1 MDKKKLTLSV
11 KNSIMMED
19 LKFKVLGLLNKQT
32 QPKIPSMGLHPDLL
46 NPVNTNESQNS
57 DDRYSEAGQSTE
69 NEAVPDQEILESIEQ
84 IYYEVDSEFDPCRYE
99 FEKLPKVLNSK
110 DIERYY
116 KNLKQQQQV
125 VSKKVLQL
133 ILQKQNNCKEEFERI
148 LLVQEQLQD
157 TLVICRVGRTDL
169 NLARKQF
176 TTASLGILAHYRKR
190 QIIEDLLGSLNT
202 IKTLQR
208 TEDRLQELLNEE
220 NYPGAISL
228 LLECQSAA
236 QTFKHF
242 HCVAALNRKLQDT
255 LEQVEETLDV
265 TLAKLCTQFDVTIYS
280 SVQEAYNLLG
290 KTQTAMDQLHMH
302 FTAAIHNTAFTAVY
316 SFAGGDLKKQYKQL
330 CRSITQENFI
340 PCLTELCKSMWAI
353 LSSYFLIVRWH
364 DAHESRAT
372 QEAIKK
378 KDIESN
384 FNRQYIKQK
393 LENGVVR
400 IWHDVET
407 KIASFMETDLSNFK
421 FEQFVQ
427 VLGIINRMMK
437 IGEELCA
444 SRSENLQECIRKQCL
459 SYFSNYHALR
469 LDELRIFLENDGW
482 ELCPV
487 KPTFAAMQLQ
497 EFKSL
502 KPIFNSLRNWNASES
517 SSLSEN
523 ENCLSNGWL
532 QRCLDGGTSPFDVG
546 LDETMDEDILANTG
560 DELSGY
566 FSDDSEEEMSEEIHR
581 DYVEESQHGKIVKK
595 KHKAKPNGPIV
606 TNTTLSVLR
615 VCGRYLQ
622 MIRLLKSI
630 AETVIQSMIQFFDL
644 YFYTVHLFFTS
655 DLIITSDSLYSQK
668 LKLALIRMK
677 ENLILNE
684 IDLENSA
691 SRFHKVQ
698 QPQLSPIV
706 NLTQPERLHGL
717 TERAV
722 AVESL
727 IFLGNQYES
736 FRHYFEHLISNS
748 QEKNYLHQFYEQTIT
763 SVTDLRKP
771 IYMAVVSQAL
781 DITGV
786 LNLMTKVN
794 WEVRDVMSQHSSYVD
809 KILKEM
815 EILRMRLND
824 IGNRVP
830 LPKEV
835 YIAIW
840 ENVAHLVTRTLVE
853 GFSNAKKCSNGGRG
867 LMQLDFTQ
875 LTSKFESF
883 TSLRPMPHKEYVELY
898 IKAFYLTEDKLEEW
912 VKEHKEYSTKQLK
925 GLVSCTCQNN
935 KKTRQRLIA
944 VVEDQRPNR

>member
-1 MDKKKLTLSV
+1 
-11 KNSIMMED
+11 
-19 LKFKVLGLLNKQT
+19 
-32 QPKIPSMGLHPDLL
+32 MGLHPDLL
-46 NPVNTNESQNS
+46 NPLSSSESHNHE
-57 DDRYSEAGQSTE
+57 DRYSEAGQSTE
-69 NEAVPDQEILESIEQ
+69 SEAVPDQEILESIEQ
-84 IYYEVDSEFDPCRYE
+84 IYYEADSDFDPCRYE
-99 FEKLPKVLNSK
+99 LEKLPKELNSK

-116 KNLKQQQQV
+116 KKLKQQHQV

-133 ILQKQNNCKEEFERI
+133 ILQKQSDCKEEFERI

-157 TLVICRVGRTDL
+157 TLAICRVGRADL

-190 QIIEDLLGSLNT
+190 QIIEDLLSSLNT

-228 LLECQSAA
+228 LLECQNAA

-242 HCVAALNRKLQDT
+242 HCVAALNGKLQDT

-265 TLAKLCTQFDVTIYS
+265 TLAKMCTQFDVTTYS

-290 KTQTAMDQLHMH
+290 KSQTAMDQLHMH
-302 FTAAIHNTAFTAVY
+302 FTAAIHNTAFTAVH
-316 SFAGGDLKKQYKQL
+316 SFAGGDMKRQYKQL
-330 CRSITQENFI
+330 CLSTSQENFI

-353 LSSYFLIVRWH
+353 LSSYYLIVKWH
-364 DAHESRAT
+364 GSRENQAKQDT
-372 QEAIKK
+372 LENKDLEA
-378 KDIESN
+378 D
-384 FNRQYIKQK
+384 FNQQYVKQK
-393 LENGVVR
+393 LENGVIR

-407 KIASFMETDLSNFK
+407 KISTFMGTDLSNFK

-427 VLGIINRMMK
+427 VLGIINRLMK
-437 IGEELCA
+437 VGEELCA
-444 SRSENLQECIRKQCL
+444 SKSENLQECIRKQCL
-459 SYFSNYHALR
+459 SYFSNYHISR

-487 KPTFAAMQLQ
+487 KPTFVATQLQ

-502 KPIFNSLRNWNASES
+502 KPILNSFKNWNASES

-523 ENCLSNGWL
+523 ENCVTNGWL

-560 DELSGY
+560 DDISGY
-566 FSDDSEEEMSEEIHR
+566 FSDDSDEDIPEELRH
-581 DYVEESQHGKIVKK
+581 DYVDESDHAKVIKK
-595 KHKAKPNGPIV
+595 KHKIKHSGPIV

-615 VCGRYLQ
+615 VCGKYLQ

-630 AETVIQSMIQFFDL
+630 AVTVIQSMIQFFEL

-655 DLIITSDSLYSQK
+655 DLVITSDSLYSPK
-668 LKLALIRMK
+668 LKLALARMK
-677 ENLILNE
+677 ENLIINE
-684 IDLENSA
+684 SDMENPSN
-691 SRFHKVQ
+691 RTHKIQ
-698 QPQLSPIV
+698 QPLISPIV
-706 NLTQPERLHGL
+706 NLTQPDKLHGL

-727 IFLGNQYES
+727 IFLGQQYES
-736 FRHYFEHLISNS
+736 FKHYFEHLIANS
-748 QEKNYLHQFYEQTIT
+748 PERNYLHQFYVQTIT

-771 IYMAVVSQAL
+771 VYMAVVSQAL
-781 DITGV
+781 DIAGV
-786 LNLMTKVN
+786 LILMTKVN

-809 KILKEM
+809 KILQEM
-815 EILRMRLND
+815 QVLRLRLND
-824 IGNRVP
+824 TGNRVP

-835 YIAIW
+835 DSAIW

-912 VKEHKEYSTKQLK
+912 VKEHKEYSTKQLV